1 MILKVVNYHGQS
13 CALACDARCEK
24 AWGLSR
30 RPEIQVSA
38 DPEEWAFRSDLELPI
53 APVHPGT
60 TVGSEAKPRGPG
72 ERLNRWCAEEC
83 ERSLMLRV
91 GDAVTQLPDFSNR
104 VRSRRRPSRPASD

>member
-1 MILKVVNYHGQS
+1 MILKVVNCFGQP

-30 RPEIQVSA
+30 RPQILVSE
-38 DPEEWAFRSDLELPI
+38 DPVEWAFRSDLELPT
-53 APVHPGT
+53 APAHPGT
-60 TVGSEAKPRGPG
+60 TVGSEVKPRGPG

-91 GDAVTQLPDFSNR
+91 GDELAQLPDFSNR
-104 VRSRRRPSRPASD
+104 VKSRCGSNRPVSD